1 MSSTTRERIVDEAMR
16 LFSEH
21 GYTATSIAKIE
32 AAAGLTPGAG
42 GIYHHFS
49 SKEAVLAAGIERQL
63 ARLGALR
70 EIRHVLGSLG
80 DLKAE
85 LTLTAR
91 YILAELDSESE
102 LLRILASE
110 ARNRPKLLNT
120 AVDQLVSSTF
130 NGFATWIAERTGRSI
145 PDEQAAAVAALGL
158 GSLLSSRLL
167 RDVLGIPAKVDDETL
182 VDTWVGLMVL
192 ALADPARAASPE
204 PTRTASPEPTRT
216 ASPALAEPAPLE

>member
-1 MSSTTRERIVDEAMR
+1 MSSSTRERIVDEAMR
-16 LFSEH
+16 LFSQH
-21 GYTATSIAKIE
+21 GYAATSIAKIE

-42 GIYHHFS
+42 GLYHHFD

-63 ARLGALR
+63 ARLDALR
-70 EIRHVLGSLG
+70 EIRRVLTPLG

-110 ARNRPKLLNT
+110 ARNRPQLLT
-120 AVDQLVSSTF
+120 AAVDQLVSSTF
-130 NGFATWIAERTGRSI
+130 KGFATWIGERAERAI
-145 PDEQAAAVAALGL
+145 PDKEATALAALGL

-167 RDVLGIPAKVDDETL
+167 RDVLVIPAQVDDETL
-182 VDTWVGLMVL
+182 VDTWVQLMVL
-192 ALADPARAASPE
+192 ALADPTFENSA
-204 PTRTASPEPTRT
+204 
-216 ASPALAEPAPLE
+216 

>member
-1 MSSTTRERIVDEAMR
+1 MSSTMSKRLDKLSPGSTRERIVDEAMR

-42 GIYHHFS
+42 GIYHHFA

-70 EIRHVLGSLG
+70 EIRQVLGSLG

-110 ARNRPKLLNT
+110 ARHQPQLLKS

-130 NGFATWIAERTGRSI
+130 EGFAAWIAERAARPI
-145 PDEQAAAVAALGL
+145 AQEEAAAIATLGL

-167 RDVLGIPAKVDDETL
+167 HDVLGIPAQVDDTTL

-192 ALADPARAASPE
+192 ALADPAPE
-204 PTRTASPEPTRT
+204 RSA
-216 ASPALAEPAPLE
+216 

>member
-1 MSSTTRERIVDEAMR
+1 MSSTTGKNLDKPASSSTRERIVDEAMR

-42 GIYHHFS
+42 GIYHHFA
-49 SKEAVLAAGIERQL
+49 SKEALLAAGIERQL

-110 ARNRPKLLNT
+110 ARHQPQLLRT

-130 NGFATWIAERTGRSI
+130 EGFATWIAERAVRPI
-145 PDEQAAAVAALGL
+145 ADEEATAIAALGL

-167 RDVLGIPAKVDDETL
+167 RDVLGIPAQVDDEML
-182 VDTWVGLMVL
+182 VDTWVGLMML
-192 ALADPARAASPE
+192 ALASQGPATGPG
-204 PTRTASPEPTRT
+204 
-216 ASPALAEPAPLE
+216 

>member
-1 MSSTTRERIVDEAMR
+1 MSSITPTRERIVDEAMR
-16 LFSEH
+16 LFGQH
-21 GYTATSIAKIE
+21 GYAATSIAKIE

-42 GIYHHFS
+42 GLYHHFA

-63 ARLGALR
+63 ARLSALR

-102 LLRILASE
+102 LLRILASD
-110 ARNRPKLLNT
+110 ARNRPQLLTT
-120 AVDQLVSSTF
+120 AVEQLVSSTF
-130 NGFATWIAERTGRSI
+130 TGFATWIGERAERTISAEEATAI
-145 PDEQAAAVAALGL
+145 AVFGL

-167 RDVLGIPAKVDDETL
+167 RDVLGIPAQVDDQTL
-182 VDTWVGLMVL
+182 VDTWVQIMTVTLTG
-192 ALADPARAASPE
+192 
-204 PTRTASPEPTRT
+204 PTPK
-216 ASPALAEPAPLE
+216 

>member
-1 MSSTTRERIVDEAMR
+1 LEKPAPSTTRERIVNEAMR

-42 GIYHHFS
+42 GIYHHFA

-70 EIRHVLGSLG
+70 QIRQVLGSLG

-110 ARNRPKLLNT
+110 ARHQPQLLKT

-130 NGFATWIAERTGRSI
+130 EGFAAWITERAGRPI
-145 PDEQAAAVAALGL
+145 ADEEAAAIAALGL

-167 RDVLGIPAKVDDETL
+167 RDVLDIPAQVDDTTL
-182 VDTWVGLMVL
+182 VDTWVGLMSL
-192 ALADPARAASPE
+192 ALADPAPE
-204 PTRTASPEPTRT
+204 R
-216 ASPALAEPAPLE
+216 PA

>member
-16 LFSEH
+16 LFSQH
-21 GYTATSIAKIE
+21 GYAATSIAKIE

-42 GIYHHFS
+42 GIYHHFA

-91 YILAELDSESE
+91 YVLAELDSESE
-102 LLRILASE
+102 LLRILASD
-110 ARNRPKLLNT
+110 ARNRPQLLT
-120 AVDQLVSSTF
+120 AAVEELVSSTF
-130 NGFATWIAERTGRSI
+130 TGFATWIGERAED
-145 PDEQAAAVAALGL
+145 PMPEAQATAIAAFGL

-167 RDVLGIPAKVDDETL
+167 RDVLGIPALVDDQTL
-182 VDTWVGLMVL
+182 VDTWVRMMAS
-192 ALADPARAASPE
+192 ALADPAHA
-204 PTRTASPEPTRT
+204 
-216 ASPALAEPAPLE
+216 

>member
-1 MSSTTRERIVDEAMR
+1 MSNATRERIVNEAMH
-16 LFSEH
+16 LFSQH

-42 GIYHHFS
+42 GIYHHFA

-91 YILAELDSESE
+91 YVLAELDSESE
-102 LLRILASE
+102 LLRILASD
-110 ARNRPKLLNT
+110 ARSRPQLLT
-120 AVDQLVSSTF
+120 AAVEELVSSTF
-130 NGFATWIAERTGRSI
+130 TGFATWVGERAERVISPEEAT
-145 PDEQAAAVAALGL
+145 AVAAFGL

-167 RDVLGIPAKVDDETL
+167 RDVLGIPSPVEDETL
-182 VDTWVGLMVL
+182 VATWVDLMIVALTDPVL
-192 ALADPARAASPE
+192 KS
-204 PTRTASPEPTRT
+204 SV
-216 ASPALAEPAPLE
+216 